1 MQNENY
7 SLVINSQT
15 DTSIITNNTN
25 LSAYQY
31 NINWQS
37 ILPTKYKRFTVT
49 FQCKSANSSTVLFTG
64 TQTANVLT
72 VINPIYGRIH
82 IGMQY
87 LNNNSVG
94 TILSFGTGTG
104 LAGDYNISTVN
115 VNATNTLL
123 FSMNSIFSSNV
134 ICSINFGSN
143 NTVQNNS
150 ASDKL
155 GALFPYSYPV
165 LTNTSGTI
173 STSNLACGTA
183 DNGPIEI
190 IYPTNNNI
198 TVSFTNIDGTPFTRM
213 THYNLQL
220 YFTPI
225 E

>member
-7 SLVINSQT
+7 SLVINSST
-15 DTSIITNNTN
+15 DTSIITNNIY

-31 NINWQS
+31 NINWLS
-37 ILPTKYKRFTVT
+37 ILPNKYKRFTVT
-49 FQCKSANSSTVLFTG
+49 FQCKSANVANVGFAGSQTG
-64 TQTANVLT
+64 GVLT
-72 VINPIYGRIH
+72 VGSVFSNRIY

-87 LNNNSVG
+87 FNANSLI
-94 TILSFGTGTG
+94 TIISLGSGTG
-104 LAGDYNISTVN
+104 LAGTYNIDNNTTVAN
-115 VNATNTLL
+115 SLLYSTNTLL
-123 FSMNSIFSSNV
+123 TSNV

-150 ASDKL
+150 TSNKL
-155 GALFPYSYPV
+155 GALYPYTYP
-165 LTNTSGTI
+165 LITNNVY
-173 STSNLACGTA
+173 TSNLGCGVQ

-213 THYNLQL
+213 TDYNLQL

>member
-1 MQNENY
+1 MQNESY
-7 SLVINSQT
+7 SLVINSST
-15 DTSIITNNTN
+15 DTSIITNNIY
-25 LSAYQY
+25 LYAYQY

-49 FQCKSANSSTVLFTG
+49 FQCKSANVPNVAFAGSQTG
-64 TQTANVLT
+64 GVLT
-72 VINPIYGRIH
+72 VGSVYSNRIY

-87 LNNNSVG
+87 FNANAIVTIISLGSGIGLSG
-94 TILSFGTGTG
+94 T
-104 LAGDYNISTVN
+104 YNIDSNTVVAN
-115 VNATNTLL
+115 TLLYSTNTLL
-123 FSMNSIFSSNV
+123 TSNV

-150 ASDKL
+150 SSDKL
-155 GALFPYSYPV
+155 GALYPYNYPLITPNV
-165 LTNTSGTI
+165 Y
-173 STSNLACGTA
+173 TSNLGCSVQ

-190 IYPTNNNI
+190 IYPTNNNV

-213 THYNLQL
+213 AQYNLQL